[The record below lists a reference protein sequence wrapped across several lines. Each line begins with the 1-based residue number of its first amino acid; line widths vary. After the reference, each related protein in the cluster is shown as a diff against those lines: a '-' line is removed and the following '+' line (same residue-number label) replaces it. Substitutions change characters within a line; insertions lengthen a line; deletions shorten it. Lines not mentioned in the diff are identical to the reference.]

1 MNMSA
6 EDRNIIYKKRFL
18 GEILL
23 DRKKITLPQLESA
36 LREQRR
42 GGGYL
47 GEILVK
53 LGFVQEQ
60 DVIAALVIQCH
71 LPYIAVDR
79 YEINR
84 DVIALVPKELAHRH
98 CIVPLDRVGDILS
111 LVMLD
116 PLDMDVRSDV
126 CQRTRCRIAPFI
138 STRREIEKAIS
149 QSYE

>member
-1 MNMSA
+1 MPEEKSM
-6 EDRNIIYKKRFL
+6 ICKKRFL
-18 GEILL
+18 GEILI
-23 DRKKITLPQLESA
+23 DRKKITPLQLERA
-36 LREQRR
+36 LNVQKRD
-42 GGGYL
+42 GGYL

-53 LGFVQEQ
+53 LDFIEEQ

-84 DVIALVPKELAHRH
+84 EVLALVPREIAYQH

-126 CQRTRCRIAPFI
+126 CQRTHCRIAPFI
-138 STRREIEKAIS
+138 STRREIERAIS
-149 QSYE
+149 QCYG